1 MAAQNAAE
9 QFASRNAGPA
19 AGAARAGP
27 ATVEEVV
34 DSASGGEF
42 FCPSLCPQPALL
54 HYTALHCTLAGG
66 RGDDQARQSD
76 LL

>member
-34 DSASGGEF
+34 DSAMSVSF
-42 FCPSLCPQPALL
+42 FCPSLCPHAAPLPCTARLCTSL
-54 HYTALHCTLAGG
+54 HADGWS
-66 RGDDQARQSD
+66 R
-76 LL
+76 

>member
-19 AGAARAGP
+19 AGAARTGP
-27 ATVEEVV
+27 SAVEEVA

-42 FCPSLCPQPALL
+42 VS
-54 HYTALHCTLAGG
+54 
-66 RGDDQARQSD
+66 
-76 LL
+76 

>member
-19 AGAARAGP
+19 AGAARTGP
-27 ATVEEVV
+27 ATVEEVA

-42 FCPSLCPQPALL
+42 FCFRRGPWSSHDELAP
-54 HYTALHCTLAGG
+54 HCTSLHAGG
-66 RGDDQARQSD
+66 WSR
-76 LL
+76 